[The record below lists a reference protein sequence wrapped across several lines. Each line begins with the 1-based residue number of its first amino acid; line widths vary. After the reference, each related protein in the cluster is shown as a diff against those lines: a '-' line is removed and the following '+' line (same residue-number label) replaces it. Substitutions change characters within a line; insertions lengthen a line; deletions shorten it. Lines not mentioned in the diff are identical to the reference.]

1 MKKLLS
7 LPPNLVGCFHEV
19 AGVAPSEYFCTADPI
34 GAKLGSGGGTHWL
47 LKAAYL
53 HDRNERDV
61 AESSDQDFLDWL
73 SSEKRILLHAG
84 GQSRRLPAYA
94 PSGKILTPI
103 PVFRWERGQRI
114 GQNLLQLQLPL
125 YQRIMDNAPEQFHTL
140 IASGDVYIRAG
151 KLQPVPQ
158 ADIVCY
164 GLWTDTALAKNHGVF
179 FSRRESPGT
188 LDFVLQK
195 PSVEI
200 LAQLMHTHLFLM
212 DIGVWLLSDKAV
224 RVLMEKSNQDSSH
237 ALSEGI
243 DAGAIKNYDLY
254 SDFGQAMGQTPTHA
268 DSEINGL
275 KVVVLP
281 LEGGEFYHYGT
292 SREMISST
300 LAVQNLVYDQRAIMH
315 LGVKAHPSIFTQN
328 CHNEISFEP
337 TNENTWIENSYVGKG
352 WILTNHN
359 IVTGVPRNDWQ
370 VTLSPG
376 QCVDI
381 VPIDDNK
388 WALRPY
394 GFNDAMRGDL
404 RYSSTLYLGIPV
416 TQWLADHHLDPDH
429 IEGSHDIQS
438 ARIFPVCNDVGAL
451 GLCLEWMLSPQQA
464 GLDQNLVCGYISA
477 NEISDRANLRRLQ
490 RQRLEFR
497 RENLVAM
504 SRNHRASVFYQTN
517 LEDLAR
523 EYHQLDIPMPEPL
536 SPGEPL
542 IKSISD
548 LMFRSR
554 LLELRGED
562 GGAYGSRAFAL
573 LADGLTQSAQS
584 QRQQPTLGVYADQI
598 VWGRSPVRIDLAG
611 GWTDTPPYCL
621 TMGGNVVNI
630 AIELNGQPP
639 LQCYIKP
646 ASHHYVLLRSIDL
659 GAMERVQTWEEL
671 SDFTKVG
678 SPFSIP
684 KAALCLAGFLPK
696 FCHSQY
702 GSLQEQ
708 LKDFGCGI
716 EITLLSAVPAG
727 SGLGT
732 SSILA
737 ATVLGALSDFCMLG
751 WDKTEI
757 CNRTLVLEQM
767 LTTGGGWQ
775 DQYGGV
781 LHGVK
786 LLKTQSGFDQTPE
799 VRYLGDNIYTDE
811 ACKSCHLLYYTGIT
825 RTAKKILVD
834 IVRGMFLYD
843 TERLALLSEMKEHAI
858 DMYHALLKND
868 YDRVGQLVGKTW
880 RQNQL
885 LDSGTNPPQVQAIID
900 KIQDLCYGLKLPGA
914 GGGGFL
920 YIMAKDPTAALRIRE
935 ILNAEPPNPRAR
947 FVEMTLSKTGFQLS
961 RS

>member
-7 LPPNLVGCFHEV
+7 LPPNLVDCFHEV
-19 AGVAPSEYFCTADPI
+19 AGVATSEYFCTSDPV
-34 GAKLGSGGGTHWL
+34 GTKLGSGGGTHWL

-53 HDRNERDV
+53 HDKNTTETED
-61 AESSDQDFLDWL
+61 SSDQDFLRWL

-151 KLQPVPQ
+151 KLQTIPQ

-164 GLWTDTALAKNHGVF
+164 GLWADPSLAKNHGVF
-179 FSRRESPGT
+179 LSKRESPDS

-195 PSVEI
+195 PAVET
-200 LAQLMHTHLFLM
+200 LARLMHTHLFLM
-212 DIGVWLLSDKAV
+212 DIGIWLLSDKAV
-224 RVLMEKSNQDSSH
+224 SVLMKKSNHDCAYTISK
-237 ALSEGI
+237 GV
-243 DAGAIKNYDLY
+243 DAKSIKNYDLY
-254 SDFGQAMGQTPTHA
+254 SDFGQAMGQTPTHE
-268 DSEINGL
+268 DPDISQL

-292 SREMISST
+292 SHEMISST
-300 LAVQNLVYDQRAIMH
+300 LAVQNLVFDQRAIMH

-328 CHNEISFEP
+328 CLNEITFKP
-337 TNENTWIENSYVGKG
+337 TNENTWIENSYIGKG
-352 WILTNHN
+352 WTLTNHN
-359 IVTGVPRNDWQ
+359 IVTGVPRNEWH
-370 VTLSPG
+370 VNLSPG

-381 VPIDDNK
+381 IPIDDDK

-404 RYSSTLYLGIPV
+404 RDPSTQYLGLPV
-416 TQWLADHHLDPDH
+416 TQWLSSHHLNPEN
-429 IEGSHDIQS
+429 IYGNHDIQS
-438 ARIFPVCNDVGAL
+438 ARIFPVCNNIHAL
-451 GLCLEWMLSPQQA
+451 GQCLDWMLSAPEKSLSQ
-464 GLDQNLVCGYISA
+464 DIVCEYISA
-477 NEISDRANLRRLQ
+477 NEISDRANLRRLH

-497 RENLVAM
+497 KENLQTM
-504 SRNHRASVFYQTN
+504 SRNHRASVFYQIN
-517 LEDLAR
+517 LEDLAH
-523 EYHQLDIPMPEPL
+523 EYMQLGLPMPEPI
-536 SPGEPL
+536 SSDEPL
-542 IKSISD
+542 IKRISD
-548 LMFRSR
+548 QMFRSR
-554 LLELRGED
+554 LLELSGQD
-562 GGAYGSRAFAL
+562 GSVHGASAFSL
-573 LADGLTQSAQS
+573 LAEGLTRSAQA
-584 QRQQPTLGVYADQI
+584 QLQHPTLGVYADQI

-621 TMGGNVVNI
+621 TVGGNVVNI

-646 ASHHYVLLRSIDL
+646 AIHHDVVLRSIDL
-659 GAMERVQTWEEL
+659 GAMEIVHTWEEL
-671 SDFTKVG
+671 SDFNKVG

-684 KAALCLAGFLPK
+684 KAALCLAGFMPR
-696 FCHSQY
+696 FCQVKY
-702 GSLQEQ
+702 RSLQEQ
-708 LKDFGCGI
+708 LRDFGCGI

-781 LHGVK
+781 LQGVK

-799 VRYLGDNIYTDE
+799 VRYLGDNIFTDE
-811 ACKSCHLLYYTGIT
+811 AYKSCHLLYYTGIT
-825 RTAKKILVD
+825 RTAKKILVE

-843 TERLALLSEMKEHAI
+843 TERLALLSEMKNHAI
-858 DMYHALLKND
+858 DMYHALLKSD
-868 YDRVGQLVGKTW
+868 YAKVGHLVGKTW

-900 KIQDLCYGLKLPGA
+900 RIQDLCYGLKLPGA

-920 YIMAKDPTAALRIRE
+920 YIMAKDSKAALRIRE
-935 ILNAEPPNPRAR
+935 ILSSEPPNSRAR
-947 FVEMTLSKTGFQLS
+947 FVEMSLSKTGFQLS